1 MINDNSLNSLRVE
14 LGQVLSQADAV
25 YAQSRDENARLLAD
39 SVVRLAH
46 VLQVTLTELR
56 SLGVTV
62 INM

>member
-25 YAQSRDENARLLAD
+25 YEQSRDENARLLAD

>member
-25 YAQSRDENARLLAD
+25 YEQSRDENARILAD

>member
-25 YAQSRDENARLLAD
+25 YEQSSDENARLLAD

-62 INM
+62 MNM